1 MIGGPPWVG
10 KTTCARTVF
19 EALDNST
26 WLDGDDVWRVN
37 PFSVRDSRLRN
48 SDANMSFVLQTYLL
62 SPFD

>member
-48 SDANMSFVLQTYLL
+48 SEANMSFALQTYLL